1 MQDSAGNPKTDP
13 LVFNLRTA
21 NPIVEQVRN
30 QKSTASDLDM
40 NEVFGKSSTGYFTN
54 ISKADTHVQLFD
66 GSWVPQYENFDATMS
81 VQDNAER
88 LAQQQGAGDKWANG
102 WTKFFGKTGTAVL
115 GGTVGAVNGFKEF
128 MNTGSIQAVY
138 DNDFSRHLSD
148 LDTKLTYNN
157 PNYKSQEEQDMN
169 FLQAM
174 GTANWWADDLLGGLS
189 FTVGTVISEGAWALA
204 TGGSSLATSGARV
217 GANIA
222 GRAALKKGIKS
233 IIKPSFKKA
242 AKKADDLGELAINA
256 NIRPTVTGGNIG
268 GTIGELANTAR
279 FTITSAGWESSFEA
293 LSYLKEGMQSFDSNF
308 YADNGRMPTF
318 EERQEYIGRLYDG
331 ANTVFGGN
339 MVLVGAS
346 NLAIIGK
353 AFDIKMPGA
362 FRSMDRAINRRLFGI
377 GLDDTGQALIK
388 ATRAQKIAGGMYGW
402 LRPAVMEGAVE
413 EGGQSVLSSA
423 ISDYA
428 YAPFNPEY
436 VDGSLSMAEA
446 FANSFEDTFTTKEG
460 WREIWTGMVI
470 GIIGDK
476 GSNLI
481 AGRGLKSG
489 ISQARE
495 QAQSMAD
502 FNKNYSI
509 DNLSESLFYAN
520 RVQDSNKDEGAGSP
534 EVTALKRRA
543 GILAQLTQAHNT
555 GMYSDIVDDT
565 VTGIGL
571 LDANALSEELGITVE
586 EANQMKQDA
595 IAEYQSL
602 AKEFSRNKKFVD
614 YYFGDKI
621 RGQKPT
627 QSRLMKDAIA
637 FIMTNGQESYNE
649 SRTVLEQ
656 LKQGLAKTIP
666 GLDVN
671 STLSMFDNIAH
682 MTDAN
687 RVEFNKV
694 AEQLKEVLENIGVTT
709 TEIANLAQKDV
720 STIDSNLL
728 ADEANILTEKLNNL
742 ESEKKRLEQEANRL
756 ASLSAL
762 NNPYYKEEDGVQYMR
777 AEDIATLEENIKT
790 IEQQINEASDN
801 ISNSESLVEL
811 LHGYQD
817 HLLAYKEYAEVSTGI
832 ISGNL
837 DLNSKKSLIG
847 KIFGPRE
854 YNKQEERFVRAV
866 LGRAGMNLDQYMQD
880 MLGLTRVINQA
891 KRATDVTEVKDEVT
905 ETTESTLQ
913 ELINNSPYLR
923 EKFSGEDGPRK
934 LQEAMFSQQLKVEFS
949 NLIDKANGDKSF
961 DGRYE
966 SIDDNTSLTSSEKA
980 RLKDLMEQF
989 GAVAIGEG
997 FQQTGVTLTDLLVQM
1012 NQGTIKAGEDTGTM
1026 TKADFSDMIGD
1037 QTEETTGARNEEIAE
1052 MSANVQVSKKG
1063 STTVIHKLTLK
1074 GLLNKLGVYVVDDT
1088 TSPRSKRGVTTE
1100 DLSNDKGTK
1109 VRFSVG
1115 DSVINAKVNN
1125 RGAIELTSEKRGDN
1139 ILGIISANSNLSVV
1153 KYAHGTN
1160 NKYSFMFENGRPM
1173 KTDFQLTPR
1182 YSEEAIYNAKGGDYV
1197 RFEVDINDPYNQ
1209 SIQDLSF
1216 EEKVK
1221 LVKVYIVD
1229 SAGNVLGD
1237 LKALEDVYGMDNF
1250 NILREQAAT
1259 VYENGGGFVGYEAP
1273 IKTVLLGMP
1282 NMTIDAE
1289 GNPQVA
1295 TTTHESVVDW
1305 GYMQN
1310 GKFTLKNKTEP
1321 ANIRRDFVQRIK
1333 GKSRV
1338 PVAVIRFGS
1347 QTMAIPVAVRGE
1359 ASNRGNVHKEAL
1371 ELDNENT
1378 AKKVIDLNADLIAR
1392 GSSDRFYFNS
1402 PTDQNVYKTDGSLTD
1417 RVMEAIDFLNKYQDT
1432 PDISTMSKE
1441 NAMSQIDSP
1450 VNFDSKP
1457 FISPKVI
1464 MNLGKMSKV
1473 GERTPEVT
1481 AEVAATEKASKEA
1494 ESVVE
1499 EEVVTEETANLE
1511 YKETRFGD
1519 NTLVNH
1525 VRRGTPF
1532 TYQGLDGYLDTD
1544 GQRLIFI
1551 AGNQEFD
1558 LGYAPDLTLQELKE
1572 MGLERTEAMS
1582 VEIKEDGVI
1591 VFDGVEYTQ
1600 EPGVETIIEDGDE
1613 RYVTLKAPNGNFVTF
1628 QGDKADAIVYNMK
1641 KQEFTDKN
1649 ITDEQGREIAK
1660 QTREAKV
1667 TKRTR
1672 KTAPKAEDTDTK
1684 SSVVVTTTKKEAKE
1698 VVEELKPI
1706 DGTLEEVSVPSEGSA
1721 NTEQQ
1726 TDTNTQTDIE
1736 RINKERA
1743 EYGLEPLKPTYRGT
1757 SLEEWE
1763 NIKNGEVA
1771 SSDNMQDATWVSD
1784 KKEYSEEY
1792 VKTGEGRVLIEFKP
1806 EAVDKSTV
1814 ESGQEND
1821 NTGVRIGR
1829 GLRLEDVQ
1837 KVTDSEGR
1845 VIYDAENTVAVKKG
1859 RKAKKAAPKGID
1871 GVAKGTT
1878 VTHKG
1883 KNKKVKSVTKNA
1895 DGTVKRIELEDGTRL
1910 ASTTQPAEQ
1919 TTNPVSVILNR
1930 LKLNNLATIVHEV
1943 ATEQLNKLLGQRTNT
1958 PIRNQ
1963 LPLMNKEDLGEAF
1976 ATGTETVA
1984 RRQGDKVYKTYSID
1998 AASMYENEAEFVES
2012 MEALNAEFP
2021 ETGTKIVGKT
2031 IDGEYVVEQNYIDG
2045 VAPTKETLDQAM
2057 RDKGFVYEE
2066 GTWKKNGMEFDDIT
2080 PDNAYVTA
2088 DGTVVVYDANVYRGE
2103 DFDARY
2109 QIAGLTPNREVQ
2121 ELFESNPELANK
2133 VYEAAGIPK
2142 LRLYRVYNPS
2152 AKGVVIEGQEK
2163 YTGQWFTTD
2172 LDYALSYVEKNK
2184 KVIKG
2189 QNVTDNKYDYS
2200 DLKVDVVELNPSEA
2214 KKYLLSQETIL
2225 KEKLDVE
2232 PDNFIIPS
2240 TIKRSATINIGKEI
2254 GISNKIIKSFLPSEK
2269 DVFKKNIPLP
2279 TTSKFENLLQLE
2291 QQAQQLYSQYLE
2303 QNPNGSIEQFKE
2315 FVNNNNVNL
2324 HNIGEQNAGL
2334 TPNREVQGAQNLE
2347 QESKAFNEGV
2357 EAVAELANEYKKEFG
2372 IDSVRHNKVGKLFP
2386 AVSRMIAGAYEQAET
2401 GMTTEEV
2408 REAYKALEEETL
2420 QQYEFIVGKG
2430 LKVSR
2435 WTGEGEPY
2443 PNSKSMLK
2451 DVRENN
2457 HLYFLPNSEAFGKE
2471 GDEVAGRAGLS
2482 MTDVYLED
2490 GYRMTLS
2497 EVFRVVH
2504 DYFGHGILGNQ
2515 FGAIGEENATLQH
2528 LDLYS
2533 FEALPAVI
2541 FQTRGQNSWVNFSGV
2556 NNEALRK
2563 IREGS
2568 KTNNKNL
2575 LEEGQK
2581 EFVFAAPKDSILPR
2595 IFNFKTYETA
2605 RRINEQEEIRKSEAY
2620 LDPRGKNEDTNIP
2633 ELLSRNTSRNSG
2645 KLNGF
2650 SRRSLGVSKRLGGYD
2665 VEVIAEYEGNQE
2677 IESLIKNVFPGFK
2690 GTQKIYEISNGE
2702 VYREMMIEALETNK
2716 FKSSVTV
2723 HSAEDFSN
2731 MRLFVT
2737 EDGSTGITLTKDGF
2751 LGGAFGNPKANRPN
2765 NLAQLML
2772 LGIKEGAITAEAFDT
2787 VLPNYYSKFGF
2798 KAVSR
2803 TAFNEEY
2810 RPLKE
2815 NGALEDWNYDTYSK
2829 YNNGR
2834 PDVVFFIY
2842 DGGDRNSIQ
2851 NRLGQFD
2858 SYSEYQ
2864 KHFTEY
2870 YDKDSYDDAYRFME
2884 VEAINKSN
2892 YQNTEDTSRS
2902 TQSTVVTDLSGNQTE
2917 VDSSSIVTYESEA
2930 GPIHYIVDSNGD
2942 MQMVRLG
2949 EELRPSPILSTE
2961 QELEQIKAQAI
2972 ANGTFMKAPNG
2983 KDTNLNERQWLQVR
2997 SKSFMAWSKNW
3008 NNVLKDTNN
3017 EPKIFYHSS
3026 EVKGITEFKVFN
3038 SEDDFSK
3045 GGFFVTPKQGWDFNR
3060 TGVEY
3065 SLFVGENE
3073 DVIFDIENKEHVNKY
3088 VDYVYNTYK
3097 SNLGKI
3103 TKKDIHKII
3112 IFDGKNTSYSIFE
3125 DSYEKELNKYSKRY
3139 KDEPLFDEEGDFYK
3153 TKTSKEFAIE
3163 DLEKYFDKTNELSL
3177 VLNTLND
3184 ISRRHSLYKDY
3195 ISIERNGDVFEKMGF
3210 RGAYVYESKIK
3221 NVHLYKADRIKS
3233 ATDNVGTFSS
3243 ESNDIRYQDK
3253 VTVKGAVTGSNE
3265 VFINTDLATPD
3276 TPIHEFSHLYNTWL
3290 QQNRPELWNKGKSLV
3305 EAELNKADSEI
3316 KDVIDYVRS
3325 TQPTL
3330 SGDALID
3337 EILAELVGRRGQALI
3352 ESKSTTG
3359 LAGWLKEVWAEIAN
3373 MLGLSQMSAEQVSK
3387 LTIMEYA
3394 DAMSIDLLSGRD
3406 LKKQK
3411 RFTVKPKVTSAD
3423 TRVNRTT
3430 RPTNP
3435 ATEQLFSENRK
3446 FSKAEAPTITTSTI
3460 SEYNVFMTMEDK
3472 IKSVKLLEFNKNT
3485 GRGKVFVTFTNANIP
3500 SAQYSN
3506 VTFDRREISELGF
3519 EGALPEGVDM
3529 SESGPFT
3536 AYHFREAFINTDENN
3551 VKNYFTNL
3559 VENENIIKFA
3569 DEITMY
3575 RFSDGQLRA
3584 PNGEFTD
3591 MDYNRPF
3598 TLTKEDR
3605 NSPKAIR
3612 KQNILNISET
3622 LTRESRTEQNRDC

>member
-30 QKSTASDLDM
+30 PNTTASDLDM

-88 LAQQQGAGDKWANG
+88 LAQQQGTGDKWANG

-413 EGGQSVLSSA
+413 EGGQSLLSSA

-460 WREIWTGMVI
+460 WREIWTGMII

-481 AGRGLKSG
+481 AGRGLQSALG
-489 ISQARE
+489 QARE
-495 QAQSMAD
+495 QAQTMAD
-502 FNKNYSI
+502 FNKSYSI

-595 IAEYQSL
+595 ISGYQSL

-682 MTDAN
+682 MTEAN
-687 RVEFNKV
+687 RAEFSKV
-694 AEQLKEVLENIGVTT
+694 TEQLKEVLENIGVTT

-720 STIDSNLL
+720 SIIDSNLI

-742 ESEKKRLEQEANRL
+742 ESEKRRLEQEANRL
-756 ASLSAL
+756 TSLSAL
-762 NNPYYKEEDGVQYMR
+762 SNPYYKEEDGVQYMR

-790 IEQQINEASDN
+790 IEQQINEASDS
-801 ISNSESLVEL
+801 ISNTESLVEL

-847 KIFGPRE
+847 KIFGPKE

-880 MLGLTRVINQA
+880 VLGLTRVINQA
-891 KRATDVTEVKDEVT
+891 KKATNKTEAQEEAT
-905 ETTESTLQ
+905 ETTENTLQ

-934 LQEAMFSQQLKVEFS
+934 LQEAMFSQQLKTEFS

-966 SIDDNTSLTSSEKA
+966 SIDDNTSLTSAEKA

-1012 NQGTIKAGEDTGTM
+1012 NQGNIKAGEDTGTM
-1026 TKADFSDMIGD
+1026 TKADFSEMMDD
-1037 QTEETTGARNEEIAE
+1037 QTEEATGARNEEIAQTPT
-1052 MSANVQVSKKG
+1052 NVQVSKKG
-1063 STTVIHKLTLK
+1063 STTVIHNLTLK

-1088 TSPRSKRGVTTE
+1088 TSPRSNRGVATE

-1109 VRFSVG
+1109 VRFAVG
-1115 DSVINAKVNN
+1115 DSVINARVNN

-1139 ILGIISANSNLSVV
+1139 ILGIISANSNLTVA

-1160 NKYSFMFENGRPM
+1160 NKYSFMFEDGRPM
-1173 KTDFQLTPR
+1173 KSDFQLTPR
-1182 YSEEAIYNAKGGDYV
+1182 YSEDAAYSAKGGDYV

-1221 LVKVYIVD
+1221 LVKIYIVD
-1229 SAGNVLGD
+1229 SAGNVLGE

-1250 NILREQAAT
+1250 NILREEAVT

-1282 NMTIDAE
+1282 NMTLDAD
-1289 GNPQVA
+1289 GNPQAA

-1305 GYMQN
+1305 GYMQD
-1310 GKFTLKNKTEP
+1310 GKFVLKNKTEP

-1333 GKSRV
+1333 GKRRV
-1338 PVAVIRFGS
+1338 PVAVIRFGP

-1417 RVMEAIDFLNKYQDT
+1417 RVMEAIDFLNKYQET
-1432 PDISTMSKE
+1432 PDISKMSKE
-1441 NAMSQIDSP
+1441 NAMAQIDSP

-1525 VRRGTPF
+1525 VRRGTPY
-1532 TYQGLDGYLDTD
+1532 TYQGLDGHLDTD
-1544 GQRLIFI
+1544 GQRLIFT

-1600 EPGVETIIEDGDE
+1600 EPGVETVVEDGDE

-1672 KTAPKAEDTDTK
+1672 QTAPKAEDTDTK

-1706 DGTLEEVSVPSEGSA
+1706 YGTLEEVSV
-1721 NTEQQ
+1721 
-1726 TDTNTQTDIE
+1726 
-1736 RINKERA
+1736 KEA
-1743 EYGLEPLKPTYRGT
+1743 PK
-1757 SLEEWE
+1757 
-1763 NIKNGEVA
+1763 
-1771 SSDNMQDATWVSD
+1771 
-1784 KKEYSEEY
+1784 
-1792 VKTGEGRVLIEFKP
+1792 
-1806 EAVDKSTV
+1806 
-1814 ESGQEND
+1814 
-1821 NTGVRIGR
+1821 
-1829 GLRLEDVQ
+1829 
-1837 KVTDSEGR
+1837 
-1845 VIYDAENTVAVKKG
+1845 KKG
-1859 RKAKKAAPKGID
+1859 RKTKETAPKGVD
-1871 GVAKGTT
+1871 DVAKGTT

-2088 DGTVVVYDANVYRGE
+2088 DDTVVVYDANVYRGE

-2109 QIAGLTPNREVQ
+2109 QIIGQQGAQSLDVVEETTNRIDNLQIAMRMLSDGKTTEETRLATGWELGADGEFRYEIMDGQYKTVQLPEMTKEDAIGTFGYAFTLEDIYDSPELYAAYPEARNVKVFLAVPSVDFLNTYMAYSKEDNLIYVNLRQYEETVSGGTFSIHRATYPEGMGGVLIHEVQHYIQGVEGFEGGANARRYVRQAERIVDSVRGGNIESLGDTHEGRVLQEWIRNDVNREVLDKIESLPYNSAVSFTGFKLYESSIGEVEARNVQ
-2121 ELFESNPELANK
+2121 E
-2133 VYEAAGIPK
+2133 
-2142 LRLYRVYNPS
+2142 RLGYNQKTRIETPLYLTEDVPRS
-2152 AKGVVIEGQEK
+2152 AQLSVV
-2163 YTGQWFTTD
+2163 TD
-2172 LDYALSYVEKNK
+2172 LSGNQTEVDSSS
-2184 KVIKG
+2184 I
-2189 QNVTDNKYDYS
+2189 VTY
-2200 DLKVDVVELNPSEA
+2200 ESEA
-2214 KKYLLSQETIL
+2214 GPIHYIVDSNGDMQMVRLGEET
-2225 KEKLDVE
+2225 
-2232 PDNFIIPS
+2232 
-2240 TIKRSATINIGKEI
+2240 A
-2254 GISNKIIKSFLPSEK
+2254 
-2269 DVFKKNIPLP
+2269 
-2279 TTSKFENLLQLE
+2279 LQ
-2291 QQAQQLYSQYLE
+2291 
-2303 QNPNGSIEQFKE
+2303 G
-2315 FVNNNNVNL
+2315 V
-2324 HNIGEQNAGL
+2324 
-2334 TPNREVQGAQNLE
+2334 QNLE
-2347 QESKAFNEGV
+2347 QVSKAFNEGV

-2372 IDSVRHNKVGKLFP
+2372 IDSVQHNKVGKLFP
-2386 AVSRMIAGAYEQAET
+2386 TVSRMIAEAYEQAET

-2420 QQYEFIVGKG
+2420 QQYKFIVGKG

-2471 GDEVAGRAGLS
+2471 GDEVAGRAGLN

-2515 FGAIGEENATLQH
+2515 FGAVGEENATLQH

-2541 FQTRGQNSWVNFSGV
+2541 FQTRGQNSWVNFSGA

-2568 KTNNKNL
+2568 KTNNKAL

-2581 EFVFAAPKDSILPR
+2581 EFIFATPKDSILPR

-2620 LDPRGKNEDTNIP
+2620 LDPRGKNEDTNISK
-2633 ELLSRNTSRNSG
+2633 LLSRNTSRNSG

-2772 LGIKEGAITAEAFDT
+2772 LGIKEGALTAEAFDT
-2787 VLPNYYSKFGF
+2787 VLPNYYSRFGF

-2829 YNNGR
+2829 FNNGR

-2851 NRLGQFD
+2851 SRLGQFD

-2864 KHFTEY
+2864 KHLTEY

-2892 YQNTEDTSRS
+2892 YQN
-2902 TQSTVVTDLSGNQTE
+2902 QE
-2917 VDSSSIVTYESEA
+2917 VSFQITPQQR
-2930 GPIHYIVDSNGD
+2930 G
-2942 MQMVRLG
+2942 RLG
-2949 EELRPSPILSTE
+2949 EQTVPQGAST
-2961 QELEQIKAQAI
+2961 QRL
-2972 ANGTFMKAPNG
+2972 
-2983 KDTNLNERQWLQVR
+2983 
-2997 SKSFMAWSKNW
+2997 
-3008 NNVLKDTNN
+3008 
-3017 EPKIFYHSS
+3017 
-3026 EVKGITEFKVFN
+3026 
-3038 SEDDFSK
+3038 
-3045 GGFFVTPKQGWDFNR
+3045 
-3060 TGVEY
+3060 
-3065 SLFVGENE
+3065 
-3073 DVIFDIENKEHVNKY
+3073 
-3088 VDYVYNTYK
+3088 
-3097 SNLGKI
+3097 
-3103 TKKDIHKII
+3103 
-3112 IFDGKNTSYSIFE
+3112 
-3125 DSYEKELNKYSKRY
+3125 
-3139 KDEPLFDEEGDFYK
+3139 
-3153 TKTSKEFAIE
+3153 
-3163 DLEKYFDKTNELSL
+3163 
-3177 VLNTLND
+3177 
-3184 ISRRHSLYKDY
+3184 
-3195 ISIERNGDVFEKMGF
+3195 
-3210 RGAYVYESKIK
+3210 
-3221 NVHLYKADRIKS
+3221 
-3233 ATDNVGTFSS
+3233 
-3243 ESNDIRYQDK
+3243 DK

-3337 EILAELVGRRGQALI
+3337 EIIAELVGRRGQALI

-3446 FSKAEAPTITTSTI
+3446 YSKAEAPTITTSTI

-3485 GRGKVFVTFTNANIP
+3485 GRGKVFVTFTDANIP
-3500 SAQYSN
+3500 STQYSN
-3506 VTFDRREISELGF
+3506 VSFDRREISELGF

-3584 PNGEFTD
+3584 PNGEFTN
-3591 MDYNRPF
+3591 MDYTRPF